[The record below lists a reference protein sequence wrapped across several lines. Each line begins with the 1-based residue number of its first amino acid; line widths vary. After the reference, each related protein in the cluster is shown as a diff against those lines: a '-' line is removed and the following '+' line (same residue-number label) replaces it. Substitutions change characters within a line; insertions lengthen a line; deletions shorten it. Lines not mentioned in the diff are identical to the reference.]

1 MRTTKIQG
9 LLCMINSQEILRGK
23 NVQMKNVQMK
33 NVRRM
38 KDILA
43 IDTTKD
49 FEVSILNYYPI
60 IAGRGLAHTHVCS

>member
-1 MRTTKIQG
+1 MHTTKIQG
-9 LLCMINSQEILRGK
+9 LLCMINSHEILRGK
-23 NVQMKNVQMK
+23 NVQMKNV
-33 NVRRM
+33 RRL